1 MGWKTLLAASAVLLT
16 LGPIAWADVL
26 VTLEGEAIETTGPWK
41 VKGRQIV
48 FTSLTGVLS
57 SMRLSEIDLEASNQ
71 ATRKANEP
79 VEDVSPEAAEK
90 PVAKKRPAT
99 RVLTNDNIG
108 DGRETAEA
116 DAAEWGR
123 ELGQAMG
130 EAMAGLTSGMM
141 AGLAEGLG
149 AEGQTE
155 PMDDQMAEGFAPF
168 ADFIAAAA
176 EIGVLA
182 AAVEEEH
189 DLDTPDGMRAA
200 ADDFDRLA
208 GEARRRGDDGSP
220 GFQEAMESIASQLQ
234 EYAALARKDPEAAVE
249 LRRQKMAENAESMP

>member
-1 MGWKTLLAASAVLLT
+1 MVWKTLLMASAALLT
-16 LGPIAWADVL
+16 LAPIAWADVL

-41 VKGRQIV
+41 VKGRQVV

-57 SMRLSEIDLEASNQ
+57 SMRLSEVDLEASNE

-79 VEDVSPEAAEK
+79 VEDVAPKAAEAA
-90 PVAKKRPAT
+90 VAKKRPAT

-108 DGRETAEA
+108 DGRR
-116 DAAEWGR
+116 AAEVDAEEFGR

-155 PMDDQMAEGFAPF
+155 QMDDQISEGFA
-168 ADFIAAAA
+168 ALGEIVAAAA
-176 EIGVLA
+176 EIGVLGA
-182 AAVEEEH
+182 AIEEKY
-189 DLDTPDGMRAA
+189 DLDTPEGMRAA
-200 ADDFDRLA
+200 ADEFDRLA
-208 GEARRRGDDGSP
+208 VESRRRGEERSP
-220 GFQEAMESIASQLQ
+220 DFQEAAESFASQF
-234 EYAALARKDPEAAVE
+234 EEFAALARRDPEAAVE
-249 LRRQKMAENAESMP
+249 LRRQKMAENAESVP